1 MREVAVGEHGA
12 LGGPGGAGC
21 VDDGEQ
27 VIGTHA
33 RDRLIERIVADTLTQ
48 IDQRLKRAVA
58 QVEDVREHV
67 FNLGNRLERLGV
79 RLIAAE
85 GDRGVHLVHD

>member
-1 MREVAVGEHGA
+1 MQPSARS
-12 LGGPGGAGC
+12 PC
-21 VDDGEQ
+21 P
-27 VIGTHA
+27 

-67 FNLGNRLERLGV
+67 FNLGDRLERHCF
-79 RLIAAE
+79 RTARWRI
-85 GDRGVHLVHD
+85 RTI